1 EHRGET
7 EITIKSR
14 TTIGE
19 IDFDWDE
26 ARIYFLLT
34 DRFFNGDSSNDDPY
48 DIGYNQKDPG
58 AYQGGDFKGITQNL
72 DYLQDLGI
80 NTIWISPIVEN
91 IAYDVRHDEDPHIT
105 PYYGYHGY
113 WASNFTELNPHF
125 GTLDDLHELI

>member
-1 EHRGET
+1 YNENAVVKIQLDNEKDIEIKDLYIDLTSLGGKSSTKIDPELMELSIAANHTTTAGVKKLPVTVVDQYGNEHRGET

-48 DIGYNQKDPG
+48 DIGYNQK
-58 AYQGGDFKGITQNL
+58 
-72 DYLQDLGI
+72 
-80 NTIWISPIVEN
+80 
-91 IAYDVRHDEDPHIT
+91 
-105 PYYGYHGY
+105 
-113 WASNFTELNPHF
+113 
-125 GTLDDLHELI
+125 